1 MFVRGY
7 LRGLCCS
14 MTQYSSPLE
23 GKLLSPESLEVVN
36 QLLKDGWYGDIVSLI
51 EAAERLA
58 NG

>member
-1 MFVRGY
+1 
-7 LRGLCCS
+7 